1 MDKPQSLTMKE
12 YIVRKLAVKMMLSEK
27 VIDAV
32 ISNQFS
38 EANNALK
45 TNDSVEIS
53 GFGKF
58 LFNHKKAQKKLEK
71 MFGQKATLERQLA
84 NPELSDQKRRANNMK
99 LESLLIAIE
108 TLKPRITN
116 D

>member
-1 MDKPQSLTMKE
+1 MDKPKSLTMKE

-27 VIDAV
+27 LIDVVITD
-32 ISNQFS
+32 QFS
-38 EANNALK
+38 EANKALK

-58 LFNHKKAQKKLEK
+58 LFNHKKAQKKMEK
-71 MFGQKATLERQLA
+71 MLGQKATLERQLA
-84 NPELSDQKRRANNMK
+84 NPELSEQKRRSNSMK
-99 LESLLIAIE
+99 LESLLLAIE